1 MASKGSGSQG
11 EMVYQRSDTARSA
24 CTTTLSQHRSA
35 ARAIGGF
42 KAAVKLN
49 ETGRERFGVGAAHPG
64 RTVWIVDIP
73 ADEAA
78 HHRHFNDE
86 REGVH
91 VGLSGQRSRDRF
103 PRVAADCFQKRGAL
117 IIHYCGK

>member
-1 MASKGSGSQG
+1 
-11 EMVYQRSDTARSA
+11 MVYQRSDTARSA

-42 KAAVKLN
+42 KAAAKLN

-78 HHRHFNDE
+78 HHRHFNHSSPTRTTPLRQRNFLFRRSE
-86 REGVH
+86 ELARMVRTTCVLIRSQEG
-91 VGLSGQRSRDRF
+91 R
-103 PRVAADCFQKRGAL
+103 
-117 IIHYCGK
+117 